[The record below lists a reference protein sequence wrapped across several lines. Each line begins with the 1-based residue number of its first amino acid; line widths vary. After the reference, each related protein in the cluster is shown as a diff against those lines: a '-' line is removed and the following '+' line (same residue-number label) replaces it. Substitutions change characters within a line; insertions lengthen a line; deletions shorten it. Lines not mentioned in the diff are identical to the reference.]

1 MLKDTV
7 KRVVGER
14 GRQTIRRFGRLR
26 WALKA
31 NWVRDAGA
39 PGSVVMPVHGWSD
52 VLQDVAASRS
62 ARSLTFKERPKSH
75 FCTGL
80 TVALARLPSA

>member
-7 KRVVGER
+7 KRVGER

-31 NWVRDAGA
+31 NRVRDAA
-39 PGSVVMPVHGWSD
+39 PPAPW
-52 VLQDVAASRS
+52 
-62 ARSLTFKERPKSH
+62 
-75 FCTGL
+75 
-80 TVALARLPSA
+80 